1 MQILALKTNSFMAVI
16 ITSTLFLLMLVSV
29 MMYLSYR
36 DLKQNH

>member
-1 MQILALKTNSFMAVI
+1 MVAI
-16 ITSTLFLLMLVSV
+16 ITYAVLLLSVVSV

>member
-1 MQILALKTNSFMAVI
+1 MAIAIACSVVLMVVV
-16 ITSTLFLLMLVSV
+16 ST

>member
-1 MQILALKTNSFMAVI
+1 MVAI
-16 ITSTLFLLMLVSV
+16 ITYGVLLLMLVSV